1 MMLIEHSVDSDWLFN
16 TQSRVLQA
24 YWFIMEIDEKATL
37 NINMPY
43 YRLTKYMLYNIM
55 SVDLRWRRAEGSYRI
70 TISANIVLLSYNV
83 VNENLCAQV
92 RLLYRQARIVPYF

>member
-1 MMLIEHSVDSDWLFN
+1 MMLVEHSVDSDWLFN

-24 YWFIMEIDEKATL
+24 YWFIMEINEKATL

-43 YRLTKYMLYNIM
+43 YRLTKYMLCIM
-55 SVDLRWRRAEGSYRI
+55 SVDLRWRRAEGFYRI
-70 TISANIVLLSYNV
+70 TSSANIVLLSHNV
-83 VNENLCAQV
+83 TNENLCAQV

>member
-1 MMLIEHSVDSDWLFN
+1 
-16 TQSRVLQA
+16 
-24 YWFIMEIDEKATL
+24 MEINKKVTL
-37 NINMPY
+37 SINMPY

-55 SVDLRWRRAEGSYRI
+55 SVDLRWIRAEGSYRI